1 MTTIEK
7 EKLFEK
13 LYEKIFTDFEK
24 DNEELLNHYRL
35 EVLMYGKASEET
47 IKQLDNCIIKWQ
59 KLTTKPNIN

>member
-47 IKQLDNCIIKWQ
+47 IK
-59 KLTTKPNIN
+59 